1 MQMSVHDL
9 SQIGVLLYTNRIYEG
24 KKIVS
29 EEYVKMATSIQQMD
43 QEGGYGYFIWKYHE
57 GVSINGKWNQRCYVL
72 PREELIITYL
82 SHIENNCP
90 ELMISMEKN
99 ILG

>member
-9 SQIGVLLYTNRIYEG
+9 SQIGVLFYTNRIYEG

-43 QEGGYGYFIWKYHE
+43 QEGGYGYFIW
-57 GVSINGKWNQRCYVL
+57 
-72 PREELIITYL
+72 
-82 SHIENNCP
+82 
-90 ELMISMEKN
+90 
-99 ILG
+99 